1 MKTINIL
8 LIATAITVGCAEAQD
23 IPRSEVPSVVAN
35 AFQVA
40 FPQATDVEW
49 ELQGDQYKVDF
60 EIGRADHDVWF
71 DKEGKTIKHKEEIA
85 ASDLPAAVTIAIRKD
100 FSAYRVEDVE
110 KIEEQG
116 NVSYEME
123 LDGSPT
129 DLKVVFAADGKI
141 LRKTND

>member
-1 MKTINIL
+1 MKTINLL
-8 LIATAITVGCAEAQD
+8 LIATAITVGCVEAQD

-85 ASDLPAAVTIAIRKD
+85 ASDLPAAVTTAIRKD

-129 DLKVVFAADGKI
+129 DLKVVFSADGKI